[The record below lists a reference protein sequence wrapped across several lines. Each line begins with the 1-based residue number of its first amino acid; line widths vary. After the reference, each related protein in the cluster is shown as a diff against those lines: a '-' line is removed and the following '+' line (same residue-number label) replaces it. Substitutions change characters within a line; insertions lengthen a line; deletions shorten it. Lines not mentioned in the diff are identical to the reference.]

1 MAFHKTMYI
10 LVVILVPIIYSTAE
24 TTEMVLK
31 ESGEHCQ
38 KSNECSSGR
47 CVPDFTHV
55 MPINLDFEGII
66 HHQIIRKCA
75 VCTMN
80 SQCQKNQYCSKFKCH
95 NHSKPTTTEP
105 TTTAEPTT
113 GIHHYTNSTATSKR
127 DHDSTSLPTV
137 VWSTNT
143 STNLVTDGTA
153 GPSTP
158 IPTTAD
164 LITVSPTTIDVTP
177 AAPTK
182 ASTAASPTTVQLIT
196 PAPTVAATTTRT
208 STTNTPG
215 NIWSTTTQSSYIF
228 Y

>member
-1 MAFHKTMYI
+1 MPSAG
-10 LVVILVPIIYSTAE
+10 
-24 TTEMVLK
+24 TTDAA
-31 ESGEHCQ
+31 S
-38 KSNECSSGR
+38 
-47 CVPDFTHV
+47 FT
-55 MPINLDFEGII
+55 
-66 HHQIIRKCA
+66 
-75 VCTMN
+75 
-80 SQCQKNQYCSKFKCH
+80 
-95 NHSKPTTTEP
+95 PTTNNSTNDIEYTTYTKNEGVTTINP
-105 TTTAEPTT
+105 TVVDSPKTTTATPTTAATASVGPTTAEPTT

-215 NIWSTTTQSSYIF
+215 NIWSTTTQASYIF